1 MAAQPTAKKAKATEE
16 GNKLWGGRFTGAT
29 DPLMEEFNASIQ
41 VDKRMFK
48 QDIVGSQ
55 AYAKAICKAGL
66 ITEEELQQLLK
77 GLNEVLAEW
86 QQAKFV
92 IQAGDEDIHT
102 ANERRLKELVGD
114 VAGKLHT
121 GRRYGSCASLYR

>member
-1 MAAQPTAKKAKATEE
+1 MIFGILHFTMATEPSAKKAKAEE
-16 GNKLWGGRFTGAT
+16 GNKLWGGRFTGDT

-66 ITEEELQQLLK
+66 ISDEELQQLLS
-77 GLNEVLAEW
+77 GLDQVLVEW
-86 QQAKFV
+86 QQGKFV

-102 ANERRLKELVGD
+102 ANERRLKELIGT

-121 GRRYGSCASLYR
+121 GRR